1 MMKILKHC
9 NLQFFSWGLLIQL
22 LSAIVLFYVKFKPG
36 VNLVKLLQVQFT
48 NVAIVLDLKIIAT
61 LVNCTCKSFTKLT
74 PDGVYRTFTLT

>member
-1 MMKILKHC
+1 MKILKHC

-48 NVAIVLDLKIIAT
+48 NVAIVLR
-61 LVNCTCKSFTKLT
+61 
-74 PDGVYRTFTLT
+74 P